1 MPCRD
6 GTVRPSSLLG
16 EGRSDSRRQRGV
28 ISILAAI
35 ALATAVAAALLA
47 IDLGSLFYTKRHL
60 QTVADT
66 AALSA
71 VNNIP
76 DAQHIALDTAAGN
89 NFAVP
94 GAQNN
99 TLLTVVGRYD
109 ANGNPLQVR
118 EFIPGGNPADFNA
131 VQVTVSTVQPYFF
144 AIGSRTISATATAT
158 RIDVAGISVGSGL
171 ISIDTQKSALLN
183 GILGGLLNTTLS
195 LDVMSYQGLITTDVR
210 LLDLVKA
217 KADVGTVQELLNTD
231 LTVSELL
238 HLTATALTQSD
249 LASVDATVLDAL
261 NLLALR
267 ADGGLHLKLGEL
279 LDVSTAS
286 GAAAADARINV
297 FQLITLAAQVAN
309 GKHFL
314 DVPVVGLDL
323 GGLAQLKIA
332 LSLIAP
338 PSVAIGPPGLDS
350 SGNWRTQA
358 HTAQWRLKLDLD
370 VLGVLSGVEGS
381 GLVHLPLYLEIAS
394 AGAHL
399 TSIDCNTPR
408 DSSIVTVGAGSSL
421 VRAYVGAVNSDAMTN
436 VTKAATVKPA
446 TIVNVLGLITVDAE
460 AALNLPGGGGD
471 LDFSGPFDSKNTQ
484 RISGLATAGLFGSLG
499 HDLVLDVKLLGIEI
513 KLGDLVKALA
523 DLLAPIFGLLDS
535 LLAPVLNL
543 LGIQLGY
550 ADVTTF
556 YLKCGAPEL
565 VR

>member
-1 MPCRD
+1 MLP
-6 GTVRPSSLLG
+6 LLPG
-16 EGRSDSRRQRGV
+16 IEAHLDFRRQRGAV
-28 ISILAAI
+28 SILAAI
-35 ALATAVAAALLA
+35 ALAMAISAALLA
-47 IDLGSLFYTKRHL
+47 IDLGNLFYTKRHL

-71 VNNIP
+71 ANNIP
-76 DAQHIALDTAAGN
+76 DAQHIALDTAASN
-89 NFAVP
+89 NFSVP
-94 GAQNN
+94 GTQNN
-99 TLLTVVGRYD
+99 TLETAVGRYD
-109 ANGNPLQVR
+109 ATGTTPQVR
-118 EFIPGGNPADFNA
+118 EFTPGGNPVDYNA
-131 VQVTVSTVQPYFF
+131 VQVTVTTEQPYFF
-144 AIGSRTISATATAT
+144 AVGSRTVRATATAT
-158 RIDVAGISVGSGL
+158 RTDMAGIRVGSGL
-171 ISIDTQKSALLN
+171 LSIDTQKSALLN
-183 GILGGLLNTTLS
+183 GILGGLLNTSIS
-195 LDVMSYQGLITTDVR
+195 LDAVSYQGLVNTDVR

-217 KADVGTVQELLNTD
+217 RADVGTVQELLNLD

-238 HLTATALTQSD
+238 RLTATALTQSD

-267 ADGGLHLKLGEL
+267 ADGGLHLKLGDL

-286 GAAAADARINV
+286 GGAAADARLNV

-309 GKHFL
+309 GTHFL

-332 LSLIAP
+332 LSLIER
-338 PSVAIGPPGLDS
+338 PSEAIGSPGLDS

-370 VLGVLSGVEGS
+370 VLGALSGVPGS

-394 AGAHL
+394 ADAHL

-408 DSSIVTVGAGSSL
+408 NSSIVTVGAGSSL
-421 VRAYVGAVNSDAMTN
+421 VRAYVGDVNPDAMTN

-460 AALNLPGGGGD
+460 AAIDLPGGGGD
-471 LDFSGPFDSKNTQ
+471 LNFSGPFDNNNTQ
-484 RISGLATAGLFGSLG
+484 RTSGLSTAGLFTSLG
-499 HDLVLDVKLLGIEI
+499 DNMVLDVNLLGIGI

-523 DLLAPIFGLLDS
+523 GLLAPIFALLDS

-556 YLKCGAPEL
+556 YLKCGVPEL